1 MRRKPLFPPV
11 DRATGQRLVNKGT
24 ESRSTLTANGRVGL
38 SRRRWFAPGPQG
50 GSVTPLDALVDRVAA
65 TISLGTRCLACR
77 VNGDAKSFDKAA
89 LTLQETAQLTL
100 SGETLR
106 QVVEA
111 EGRQVLQLAQAG
123 VLVPGWKAV
132 DCTVQTPGGQEVTRV
147 YLGSDA
153 FTMPTVTE
161 AEKQMRRKKIKEKR
175 QKRGRKARPLPRAKK
190 GSDQKYKEAKVV
202 TFYDQTMK
210 HRLVS
215 VTRGNADA
223 AGLLMRRD
231 AEQLEFHRAQERV
244 GNIDGGPWII
254 RQIDK
259 RLAMTATGLDFYH
272 LGENV
277 HKSRRI
283 VSGEESPA
291 GQQWAGEMLHAAK
304 HEGYEALWEGLM
316 EWRQKTRGGKRREA
330 DRLIAYVSDRR
341 AMIRYPEFKERGWQI
356 GSGPTESE
364 CRLIPD
370 RIKGPGKR
378 WDPDNAEAVMALEAV
393 DQSHQWSAY
402 WKLAYLHPN

>member
-1 MRRKPLFPPV
+1 
-11 DRATGQRLVNKGT
+11 
-24 ESRSTLTANGRVGL
+24 
-38 SRRRWFAPGPQG
+38 
-50 GSVTPLDALVDRVAA
+50 
-65 TISLGTRCLACR
+65 
-77 VNGDAKSFDKAA
+77 
-89 LTLQETAQLTL
+89 
-100 SGETLR
+100 
-106 QVVEA
+106 
-111 EGRQVLQLAQAG
+111 
-123 VLVPGWKAV
+123 
-132 DCTVQTPGGQEVTRV
+132 V

-161 AEKQMRRKKIKEKR
+161 AEKQMRRKKIKEQR
-175 QKRGRKARPLPRAKK
+175 QKRGRKAHPLPRAKK
-190 GSDQKYKEAKVV
+190 GADQKYKEAKVV
-202 TFYDQTMK
+202 TFYDQTMT

-223 AGLLMRRD
+223 AGGLMRRD

-259 RLAMTATGLDFYH
+259 RLDMTATGLDFYH

-291 GQQWAGEMLHAAK
+291 GEQWAGEMLHAAK
-304 HEGYEALWEGLM
+304 HEGYEALWESLM

-330 DRLIAYVSDRR
+330 DRLVAYVSDRR

-364 CRLIPD
+364 CRLLPD